1 MDIRESEWNGY
12 RRLDFA
18 VGGRESLLV
27 CPKTPDARG
36 RWVWRAEFFGA
47 FDAADRALLAR
58 GWAIAYHKVSD
69 MYGCPQ
75 AIAYMREFR
84 EVLRSTFRMTGKA
97 ALFGFSRGGL
107 YAFRYAVTWPEDV
120 LALYL
125 DAPVLDIR
133 SWPGG
138 KGKGAGDPAC
148 WEECK
153 CWFGLDERSAYLFRD
168 NPLDRVDDL
177 LRTGIPVL
185 LVAGDADDVVPYA
198 ENGAILAAK
207 MAAAGGPLQVILK
220 PGVGHHPHSLEDP
233 APIVA
238 FLESAG

>member
-1 MDIRESEWNGY
+1 MDIRESDWNGY

-18 VGGRESLLV
+18 VGGRESLLI
-27 CPKTPDARG
+27 CPKTPDTAG

-47 FDAADRALLAR
+47 FDTADQALLAR
-58 GWAIAYHKVSD
+58 GWAIAYHRVSN
-69 MYGCPQ
+69 MYGCSQ
-75 AIAYMREFR
+75 SVVYMREFR
-84 EVLRSTFRMTGKA
+84 EVLCDVFGMTGRA

-138 KGKGAGDPAC
+138 KGAGIGDPAC

-153 CWFGLDERSAYLFRD
+153 RWYCLDEHSAWFFRD
-168 NPLDRVDDL
+168 NPLDRIDELV
-177 LRTGIPVL
+177 RTGIPVL
-185 LVAGDADDVVPYA
+185 LVAGEADDVVPYA
-198 ENGAILAAK
+198 ENGAVMAAR
-207 MAAAGGPLQVILK
+207 MAAAGGRIHVILK

-233 APIVA
+233 APITA
-238 FLESAG
+238 FMEAL

>member
-1 MDIRESEWNGY
+1 MI
-12 RRLDFA
+12 
-18 VGGRESLLV
+18 
-27 CPKTPDARG
+27 CPKTPDTAG

-47 FDAADRALLAR
+47 FDTADQALLAR
-58 GWAIAYHKVSD
+58 GWAIAYHRVSN
-69 MYGCPQ
+69 MYGCSQ
-75 AIAYMREFR
+75 SVVYMREFR
-84 EVLRSTFRMTGKA
+84 EVLRDVFGMTGRA

-138 KGKGAGDPAC
+138 KGAGIGDPAC

-153 CWFGLDERSAYLFRD
+153 RWYCLDEHSAWFFRD
-168 NPLDRVDDL
+168 NPLDRIDELV
-177 LRTGIPVL
+177 RTGIPVL
-185 LVAGDADDVVPYA
+185 LVAGEADDVVPYA
-198 ENGAILAAK
+198 ENGAVMAAK
-207 MAAAGGPLQVILK
+207 MAAAGGRIHVILK

-233 APIVA
+233 APITGFMEA
-238 FLESAG
+238 L

>member
-1 MDIRESEWNGY
+1 MDIRESNWNGY

-18 VGGRESLLV
+18 VGGRESLLI
-27 CPKTPDARG
+27 CPKTPDTAG

-47 FDAADRALLAR
+47 FDTADQALLAR
-58 GWAIAYHKVSD
+58 GWAIAYHRVSN
-69 MYGCPQ
+69 MYGCSQ
-75 AIAYMREFR
+75 SVVYMREFR
-84 EVLRSTFRMTGKA
+84 EVLCDVFGMTGRA

-138 KGKGAGDPAC
+138 KGAGIGDPAC

-153 CWFGLDERSAYLFRD
+153 RWYCLDEHSAWFFRD
-168 NPLDRVDDL
+168 NPLDRIDELV
-177 LRTGIPVL
+177 RTGIPVL
-185 LVAGDADDVVPYA
+185 LVAGEADDVVPYA
-198 ENGAILAAK
+198 ENGAVMAAR
-207 MAAAGGPLQVILK
+207 MAAAGGRIHVILK

-233 APIVA
+233 APITA
-238 FLESAG
+238 FMEAL

>member
-1 MDIRESEWNGY
+1 MDIRESDWNGY

-18 VGGRESLLV
+18 VGGRESLLS
-27 CPKTPDARG
+27 CPKTPDTAG

-47 FDAADRALLAR
+47 FDTADQALLAR
-58 GWAIAYHKVSD
+58 GWAIAYHRVSN
-69 MYGCPQ
+69 MYGCSQ
-75 AIAYMREFR
+75 SVVYMREFR
-84 EVLRSTFRMTGKA
+84 EVLCDVFGMTGRA

-138 KGKGAGDPAC
+138 KGAGIGDPAC

-153 CWFGLDERSAYLFRD
+153 RWYCLDEHSAWFFRD
-168 NPLDRVDDL
+168 NPLDRIDELV
-177 LRTGIPVL
+177 RTGIPVL
-185 LVAGDADDVVPYA
+185 LVAGEADDVVPYA
-198 ENGAILAAK
+198 ENGAVMAAR
-207 MAAAGGPLQVILK
+207 MAAAGGRIHVILK

-233 APIVA
+233 APITA
-238 FLESAG
+238 FMEAL